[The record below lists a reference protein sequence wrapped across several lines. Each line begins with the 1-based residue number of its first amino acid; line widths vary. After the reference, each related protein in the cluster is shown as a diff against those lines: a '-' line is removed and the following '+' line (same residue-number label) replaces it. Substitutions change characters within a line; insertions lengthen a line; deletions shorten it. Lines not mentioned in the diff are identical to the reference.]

1 MATDS
6 ARTTLA
12 DYGAL
17 IKRRRVYFLT
27 LIPGTI
33 LLSVFL
39 AYALPATYRAAAT
52 ILLEPS
58 SIPTENWRKLA
69 NSATAEYGVLW
80 A

>member
-17 IKRRRVYFLT
+17 IRRRRVYFLS

-33 LLSVFL
+33 LLAVFL
-39 AYALPATYRAAAT
+39 AYILPSTYRASAT
-52 ILLEPS
+52 ILPRS
-58 SIPTENWRKLA
+58 TPP
-69 NSATAEYGVLW
+69 
-80 A
+80 